1 MATDINNN
9 FDLEPD
15 TISEVNKMKFGLVV
29 STWNKNITD
38 NLFDGAYETLLKY
51 GAKDV
56 NIKKI
61 EVPGSFELIYGCKK
75 MQNKNVDV
83 IIAIG
88 CIIKGE
94 TDHYNYICQSVSNG
108 ITQLNIINNI
118 PIVFCVLTDHN
129 VQQSINRSGGK
140 YGNKGIESAVAA
152 IKIASIK

>member
-38 NLFDGAYETLLKY
+38 NLYDGAYKTLLKY
-51 GAKDV
+51 GVKEA

-94 TDHYNYICQSVSNG
+94 TDHYNYICESVSNG

-140 YGNKGIESAVAA
+140 HGNKGIESAVAA

>member
-1 MATDINNN
+1 
-9 FDLEPD
+9 
-15 TISEVNKMKFGLVV
+15 MKFGLVV

-38 NLFDGAYETLLKY
+38 NLFDGAYETLLNY

-140 YGNKGIESAVAA
+140 HGNKGIESAVAA
-152 IKIASIK
+152 IKIACIK

>member
-140 YGNKGIESAVAA
+140 HGNKGIESAVAA